1 MNDGEDTLS
10 DGKTIT
16 VTKQSTLASNV
27 SVVDERAPLV
37 ENERSLEKGTTI
49 QNIVSNITVTDL
61 KTVAIQSDM
70 KPSIKDTNIPKRI
83 RRIQS
88 PLLLSKQI
96 GLSKIKLIERGR
108 RKRSSR

>member
-1 MNDGEDTLS
+1 MNDGEDIPS

-16 VTKQSTLASNV
+16 DTKQRTLASNV
-27 SVVDERAPLV
+27 SVADERAPLV
-37 ENERSLEKGTTI
+37 ENERALEKGTKI
-49 QNIVSNITVTDL
+49 QNIVRNITVTDL
-61 KTVAIQSDM
+61 KAGTIQNDV

-96 GLSKIKLIERGR
+96 GLSKIKLIERSR
-108 RKRSSR
+108 RKRSGR